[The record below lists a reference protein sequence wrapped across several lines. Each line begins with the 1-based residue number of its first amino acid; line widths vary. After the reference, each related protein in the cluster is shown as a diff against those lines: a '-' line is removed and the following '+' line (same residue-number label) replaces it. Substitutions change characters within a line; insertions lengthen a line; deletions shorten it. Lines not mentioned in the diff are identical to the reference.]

1 MGLYR
6 SLSVAALL
14 SSVTLAA
21 QAGDFDL
28 QFTPYLGVD
37 AQQAKWGFK
46 DGFGNNHVPNSA
58 KQGHVYFGAQLHEYV
73 AIELGYEAS
82 QKREKQFTP
91 TAGTTLG
98 GAVVTADQRT
108 TTNHFVVR
116 QSAMTLDI
124 VPQMKVPGHE
134 EISVYGVLGVSRE
147 NMNIEYFLRA
157 PALETAPAKLA
168 QKNKNILRLGAG
180 VKYQFSDNAGVRL
193 NAVWKK
199 WSGYNNMTAPAE
211 VPNGGAYPALN
222 VQMRNGYQVGFGV
235 YAAI

>member
-14 SSVTLAA
+14 SSVTFAA

-91 TAGTTLG
+91 AAGTTLG
-98 GAVVTADQRT
+98 GAALTADQQAGI
-108 TTNHFVVR
+108 NHFRVR
-116 QSAMTLDI
+116 QSAMTLDL
-124 VPQMKVPGHE
+124 VPQMKIPGHE

-147 NMNIEYFLRA
+147 NMNIEYFLSGA
-157 PALETAPAKLA
+157 AVSPPAKLA

-199 WSGYNNMTAPAE
+199 WGGYNNMTAPAE
-211 VPNGGAYPALN
+211 VLLNAHPALT

-235 YAAI
+235 YASI